1 METPVKYKSTPAAAV
16 HNRTIVLTNTT
27 QKANVQTILAK
38 FVQFLKAKH
47 S

>member
-1 METPVKYKSTPAAAV
+1 METPVKYKSTPATAV

-38 FVQFLKAKH
+38 FVQFLKVKH

>member
-1 METPVKYKSTPAAAV
+1 METPAKYKSTPITAV
-16 HNRTIVLTNTT
+16 YNRTIVLTNTT
-27 QKANVQTILAK
+27 QKASVQTILAK